1 MGIRKRNIPL
11 LFWVTEE
18 EKETIQQRMEQI
30 GTKNMS
36 AYLRKM
42 ALNGLLISLS
52 IPELKEILTL
62 MRRSSNNLNQL
73 AKRVNSNGRLYDADL
88 EDIQNQQDEL
98 WKIMRQMLL
107 QIGKIP

>member
-1 MGIRKRNIPL
+1 MGTRKRNVPL

-18 EKETIQQRMEQI
+18 EKETIQARMEQI

-88 EDIQNQQDEL
+88 EDIKTRQDEL
-98 WKIMRQMLL
+98 WRIMRQLLL

>member
-1 MGIRKRNIPL
+1 MGTRKRNIPL

-18 EKETIQQRMEQI
+18 EKETIQTRMEQI

-98 WKIMRQMLL
+98 WKIMRQLLL

>member
-98 WKIMRQMLL
+98 WKIMRRLLL

>member
-1 MGIRKRNIPL
+1 MGARKRNVPL

-98 WKIMRQMLL
+98 WKIMRQLL
-107 QIGKIP
+107 LEIGKIP

>member
-98 WKIMRQMLL
+98 WKIMRQLLL

>member
-1 MGIRKRNIPL
+1 MAIRKRNIPL

-88 EDIQNQQDEL
+88 EDIQKRQDEL
-98 WKIMRQMLL
+98 WIIMRQLLL

>member
-1 MGIRKRNIPL
+1 MGIRKRNVPL

-18 EKETIQQRMEQI
+18 EKQTIQTRMEQI

-73 AKRVNSNGRLYDADL
+73 AKRVNSNGRLYGADL
-88 EDIQNQQDEL
+88 EDIQKRQDEL
-98 WKIMRQMLL
+98 WKIMRQLLL

>member
-1 MGIRKRNIPL
+1 
-11 LFWVTEE
+11 
-18 EKETIQQRMEQI
+18 MEQI

-98 WKIMRQMLL
+98 WKIMRQLLL

>member
-1 MGIRKRNIPL
+1 MGTRKRNIPL
-11 LFWVTEE
+11 LFWVTED

-98 WKIMRQMLL
+98 WKIMRQLLL

>member
-88 EDIQNQQDEL
+88 EDIQKRQDEL
-98 WKIMRQMLL
+98 WKIMRQLLL

>member
-73 AKRVNSNGRLYDADL
+73 AKRVNSNGRLYAADL

-98 WKIMRQMLL
+98 WKIMRQLLL

>member
-1 MGIRKRNIPL
+1 MAIRKRNIPL

-88 EDIQNQQDEL
+88 EDIQKRQDEL
-98 WKIMRQMLL
+98 WKIMRQLLL

>member
-1 MGIRKRNIPL
+1 MGARKRNIPL

-18 EKETIQQRMEQI
+18 EKETIQKRMEQI

-88 EDIQNQQDEL
+88 KDIQKRQDEL
-98 WKIMRQMLL
+98 WKIMRQLLL

>member
-62 MRRSSNNLNQL
+62 MRCSSNNLNQL

-98 WKIMRQMLL
+98 WKIMRRLLL

>member
-1 MGIRKRNIPL
+1 MGTRKRNIPL

-18 EKETIQQRMEQI
+18 EKETIQTRMEQI

-73 AKRVNSNGRLYDADL
+73 AKRVNNNGRLYDADL
-88 EDIQNQQDEL
+88 EDIQKRQDEL
-98 WKIMRQMLL
+98 WKIMRQLLL

>member
-1 MGIRKRNIPL
+1 MGVRKRNVPL

-18 EKETIQQRMEQI
+18 EKETIQKRMEEI

-42 ALNGLLISLS
+42 ALNGLLISLT

-73 AKRVNSNGRLYDADL
+73 VKRVNSNGRLYDADL
-88 EDIQNQQDEL
+88 EDILTRQDEL
-98 WKIMRQMLL
+98 WKIMRQLLL